1 MIFYFNFQKLEE
13 IKRKKLNQTL
23 KEEKTNNN
31 KTNFTIDS
39 KQEIKTS
46 LKRKLDANNGSE
58 IDNKIPNK
66 SLKTS
71 FDIKNEEF
79 FEKSNQMNINT
90 INKSDNNSSE
100 INSNLI
106 DRELKV
112 LPNDFF
118 DNPNE
123 LIDNKSKTDSKNSEM
138 ESNMDSDMVS
148 NSLPKGFFDDPML
161 DAKARH
167 VPFKNPI
174 DEEWDKFQKV
184 IAEETNTS
192 QNIIEE
198 DVEEI
203 QIDRNLI
210 EIEEQISSWVKVEQ
224 MQKKAE
230 QLHNNCVNNELKSN
244 DIESSD
250 SSDIDDQE
258 MDVFSNWRNRGAL
271 NSK

>member
-1 MIFYFNFQKLEE
+1 M
-13 IKRKKLNQTL
+13 KRKKLSLTL
-23 KEEKTNNN
+23 KEEKINN
-31 KTNFTIDS
+31 KTNFTTDS
-39 KQEIKTS
+39 KQQEIKTS

-66 SLKTS
+66 SLKVS
-71 FDIKNEEF
+71 FDIKNEDL
-79 FEKSNQMNINT
+79 FEKSNQININT

-106 DRELKV
+106 NKEMKEV
-112 LPNDFF
+112 LPQDFF

-123 LIDNKSKTDSKNSEM
+123 LTDNNSKTDSKNSEM
-138 ESNMDSDMVS
+138 ESNMDSDMAS
-148 NSLPKGFFDDPML
+148 NSLPKGFFDDPVL

-167 VPFKNPI
+167 VPFKDPI

-184 IAEETNTS
+184 IAEETTTS

-203 QIDRNLI
+203 QVDRNLI
-210 EIEEQISSWVKVEQ
+210 EIEEQISSWAKVEE

-230 QLHNNCVNNELKSN
+230 ELHNNCVNNELKSN

>member
-1 MIFYFNFQKLEE
+1 
-13 IKRKKLNQTL
+13 
-23 KEEKTNNN
+23 
-31 KTNFTIDS
+31 
-39 KQEIKTS
+39 
-46 LKRKLDANNGSE
+46 
-58 IDNKIPNK
+58 
-66 SLKTS
+66 
-71 FDIKNEEF
+71 
-79 FEKSNQMNINT
+79 
-90 INKSDNNSSE
+90 
-100 INSNLI
+100 
-106 DRELKV
+106 
-112 LPNDFF
+112 
-118 DNPNE
+118 
-123 LIDNKSKTDSKNSEM
+123 M

-148 NSLPKGFFDDPML
+148 NSLPKGFFDNPML

-167 VPFKNPI
+167 VPFKDPI

-198 DVEEI
+198 DIEEI

-210 EIEEQISSWVKVEQ
+210 EIEEQISSWAKVEQ

-230 QLHNNCVNNELKSN
+230 ELHNNCVNSELKSN